1 VAAKVRVGIVDSGSS
16 AAQTAQVADAAAFVR
31 GDGDGDVRRIAA
43 CDDLLGHGSLVG
55 DIVLHCAPPAELLV
69 AQVFRERLATTA
81 AQVAAAIDWLVGH
94 GAAIINLSLGL
105 REPRPVLEAAC
116 RAALDAGVVLC
127 AASPAHGAPVYP
139 AAFAGVLRATG
150 DARCE
155 RFEISAL
162 AAAHADFGAH
172 VRPMH
177 GTLAGAG
184 ASMACAHLSGHVA
197 RYLAE
202 GGRADPD
209 ALRAWLTAQARY
221 HGLERRR
228 R

>member
-1 VAAKVRVGIVDSGSS
+1 MAAKVRVGIVDSGSS
-16 AAQTAQVADAAAFVR
+16 AAQAARIAAAAAFVR
-31 GDGDGDVRRIAA
+31 GDGDVRRIAA
-43 CDDLLGHGSLVG
+43 CDDLLGHGGLVG
-55 DIVLHCAPPAELLV
+55 GIVLHCAPQAELLI

-81 AQVAAAIDWLVGH
+81 AQVAAAIDWLVEE
-94 GAAIINLSLGL
+94 GAAVINLSLGL

-139 AAFAGVLRATG
+139 AAFAGVLRVTG

-155 RFEISAL
+155 RLEISAL
-162 AAAHADFGAH
+162 AAGHADFGAH

-197 RYLAE
+197 RHLSE
-202 GGRADPD
+202 GDRGDID
-209 ALRAWLTAQARY
+209 ALRTWLTAQARY

>member
-1 VAAKVRVGIVDSGSS
+1 MAAKVRVGIVDSGSS
-16 AAQTAQVADAAAFVR
+16 AAQAAQVAAAAAFVR
-31 GDGDGDVRRIAA
+31 GDGNGDVRRIAA

-55 DIVLHCAPPAELLV
+55 NIVLHCAPQAELLV

-81 AQVAAAIDWLVGH
+81 AQVAAAIDWLVEE
-94 GAAIINLSLGL
+94 GAAVINLSLGL

-116 RAALDAGVVLC
+116 RAALDAGGVLC

-139 AAFAGVLRATG
+139 AAFAGVLRVTG

-155 RFEISAL
+155 RLEISAL

-197 RYLAE
+197 RHLSE
-202 GGRADPD
+202 VGRADVD

-228 R
+228 G